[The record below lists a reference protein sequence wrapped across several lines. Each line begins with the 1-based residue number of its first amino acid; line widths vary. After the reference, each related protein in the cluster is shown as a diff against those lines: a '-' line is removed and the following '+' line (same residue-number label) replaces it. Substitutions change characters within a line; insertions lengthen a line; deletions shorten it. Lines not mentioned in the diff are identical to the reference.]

1 MHVVNVTETDTES
14 ESPREAP
21 LPVFAYKK
29 KKKALHCSAVKAEVS
44 GQYINAGSRTQAGS
58 TVLLLTDKV
67 LSGPSPIRDQGT
79 VVPQSVIVITAA
91 ADKPMCTPPHIGS
104 H

>member
-1 MHVVNVTETDTES
+1 MSQRQTQKARAPERRH
-14 ESPREAP
+14 SPF
-21 LPVFAYKK
+21 LLIKK

>member
-21 LPVFAYKK
+21 LPVFASK

-58 TVLLLTDKV
+58 TALLLADKV
-67 LSGPSPIRDQGT
+67 LSWPSPIRDQGT
-79 VVPQSVIVITAA
+79 VVLQSVIVKY
-91 ADKPMCTPPHIGS
+91 DNS
-104 H
+104 SS

>member
-1 MHVVNVTETDTES
+1 MLVVNVTETDTES

-21 LPVFAYKK
+21 LPVFAY

-58 TVLLLTDKV
+58 TALLLADKV
-67 LSGPSPIRDQGT
+67 LSGPTPIRDQGT
-79 VVPQSVIVITAA
+79 TVPQSVIVKY
-91 ADKPMCTPPHIGS
+91 DNS
-104 H
+104 SS